1 MSLGD
6 EVMITLK
13 SSAVALSLD
22 EKTGAVLQLEDCL
35 RGRSYIGAGEKL
47 PPPFR
52 MEKDGQMLDGGGIFT
67 CRQTDGGLALGWEMD
82 TAAVRAE
89 IRLLEDGFSFAAS
102 LENKPGECF
111 RALEYPVFENV
122 RDFGMEGYLAH
133 AYATGILLQNPAAY
147 LPSEDAWRFT
157 PYPEGFSGATMQFF
171 TYYQQHQGGLYF
183 AALDGQAHQKWL
195 NCYTARGK
203 MAFSHMA
210 GFEDVGAGKSIAMAY
225 PVVVRFTAG
234 HGWEEAAQMY
244 KVWAGKQSWCA
255 HGTAYM
261 RKNKAA
267 WLLQKVGACTFG
279 INAKHDRTKWLR
291 RYRRDIGTPI
301 FHVLGPDWTNR
312 EQNFYNS
319 VPGAMQDWLPT
330 RFHQANLQAIGE
342 NGDYFAPFEFDFLV
356 GLNKSD
362 PETLKAN
369 LQKYPSPTY
378 SHDGYTF
385 NMLCP
390 CTEFTKGFH
399 RERDVQV
406 LREARV
412 DAMYYDISANNLIKI
427 CLADGH
433 GHAIGGGREITEGYR
448 EIYENTRE
456 ALCQEAGHY
465 VPLGTEMINEVFLP
479 QLDFYQARA
488 WGQPCS
494 TLETYPF
501 REQMRS
507 GLARMIPL
515 FDFVYHP
522 YGVVRMDGWGKLV
535 QEIGDLFYYNAARVY
550 LWGGLY
556 EINHEYSPME
566 ELDGEENSGE
576 EHYFHFDPQHCAYD
590 EGRAAYLKAFAIA
603 RTGLANPYWAYGDM
617 RAVPEMALPQVAMDW
632 YHYNHGQK
640 DTSYKARGVITVPAV
655 VASAYEAPE
664 GGYALFLANSDK
676 SPHEVSFALD
686 HKTLGLKGGVRKVTL
701 HTGFDR
707 EQPQKTNFGMLRDGE
722 TLPMDLTLSPRTLYM
737 LEVK

>member
-1 MSLGD
+1 
-6 EVMITLK
+6 MITLK
-13 SSAVALSLD
+13 SPAAALTLD
-22 EKTGAVLQLEDCL
+22 EYTGAVLQFEDCI
-35 RGRSYIGAGEKL
+35 RGRTYMDAGIL
-47 PPPFR
+47 PPPPFR
-52 MEKDGQMLDGGGIFT
+52 MEKGGQMLDGRGAFT
-67 CRQTDGGLALGWEMD
+67 YRQTGDGLSLCWEME
-82 TAAVRAE
+82 TATVMADVRL
-89 IRLLEDGFSFAAS
+89 IDDGFSFTAS
-102 LENKPGECF
+102 LENKPGECI
-111 RALEYPVFENV
+111 RALEYPVIENV
-122 RDFGMEGYLAH
+122 CDFGMEGYLAH
-133 AYATGILLQNPAAY
+133 AYATGVLLQNPAAY
-147 LPSEDAWRFT
+147 VPAEGALRFT
-157 PYPEGFSGATMQFF
+157 PYPEGFSGAAMQFF
-171 TYYQQHQGGLYF
+171 TYYQQHRGGLYF
-183 AALDGQAHQKWL
+183 AALDGHAHQKWL

-203 MAFSHMA
+203 MAFSHMT
-210 GFEDVGAGKSIAMAY
+210 GFEDIGPGKSIAMTY
-225 PVVVRFTAG
+225 PFVVRVTAG
-234 HGWEEAAQMY
+234 RGWEEAAGMY
-244 KVWAGKQSWCA
+244 KAWALKQSWCA
-255 HGTAYM
+255 HGTANTRQNM
-261 RKNKAA
+261 AE
-267 WLLQKVGACTFG
+267 WLLEKAGACTFG

-291 RYRRDIGTPI
+291 RYRQDIGTPI

-319 VPGAMQDWLPT
+319 VPGTMQDWLPT
-330 RFHQANLQAIGE
+330 RFSKENLEAIRE

-356 GLNKSD
+356 GLDKSD

-369 LQKYPSPTY
+369 LQKYPNPSY

-390 CTEFTKGFH
+390 CTEFTKEFH

-406 LREARV
+406 LHEAHV

-427 CLADGH
+427 CLKDDH
-433 GHAIGGGREITEGYR
+433 GHKVGGGREITEGYQ
-448 EIYENTRE
+448 EIYESTRE
-456 ALCQEAGHY
+456 ALCQKAGHY
-465 VPLGTEMINEVFLP
+465 VPLGTEMMNEVFLP

-535 QEIGDLFYYNAARVY
+535 KEIGELFYYNAARVY

-566 ELDGEENSGE
+566 ELDGSENNGQ

-590 EGRAAYLKAFAIA
+590 ESRAAYLKAFAMA

-617 RAVPEMALPQVAMDW
+617 RTVPEMDLPQADMDW

-640 DTSYKARGVITVPAV
+640 DSSYKAKGVIQVPAV
-655 VASAYEAPE
+655 VASAYEAPD
-664 GGYALFLANSDK
+664 GGYALFLCNVDK
-676 SPHEVSFALD
+676 PSHQVSFTLH
-686 HKTLGLKGGVRKVTL
+686 HKTLGLTSCAQVTL
-701 HTGFDR
+701 FTGFDR
-707 EQPQKTNFGMLRDGE
+707 EQPHQTDFGMLRDGE
-722 TLPMDLTLSPRTLYM
+722 TMSMDVTLSPRTLYM

>member
-1 MSLGD
+1 
-6 EVMITLK
+6 MIVLK
-13 SSAVALSLD
+13 NTAAALSLD

-35 RGRSYIGAGEKL
+35 RGRTYIDAGASL

-52 MEKDGQMLDGGGIFT
+52 VEKNGQMLDGSGAFT
-67 CRQTDGGLALGWEMD
+67 YSQTDNGLSMCWEMD
-82 TAAVRAE
+82 TATVQAD

-102 LENKPGECF
+102 LENRPGECC
-111 RALEYPVFENV
+111 RALEYPVLEDV
-122 RDFGMEGYLAH
+122 RDYGMEGYLAH
-133 AYATGILLQNPAAY
+133 AYATGILLQDPAAY
-147 LPSEDAWRFT
+147 VPSEGALRFT

-171 TYYQQHQGGLYF
+171 TYYQERKGGLYF
-183 AALDGQAHQKWL
+183 AALDGHAHQKWL

-210 GFEDVGAGKSIAMAY
+210 GFEDIGPGKSIAMTY

-244 KVWAGKQSWCA
+244 KVWALKQSWCMHGPA
-255 HGTAYM
+255 HA
-261 RKNKAA
+261 RKNKAD
-267 WLLQKVGACTFG
+267 WLLEKSGACTFG
-279 INAKHDRTKWLR
+279 INAKHNRTKWLR

-330 RFHQANLQAIGE
+330 RFSKENLQAIQE
-342 NGDYFAPFEFDFLV
+342 NGDFLAPFEFDFLV
-356 GLNKSD
+356 GLDKSD

-369 LQKYPSPTY
+369 LQKYPKPTY

-390 CTEFTKGFH
+390 CTEFTKNFH

-406 LREARV
+406 LREAHV
-412 DAMYYDISANNLIKI
+412 DAMYYDISANNLIKV
-427 CLADGH
+427 CLADDH
-433 GHAIGGGREITEGYR
+433 GHAVGGGREITEGYR

-501 REQMRS
+501 RAQMRN

-535 QEIGDLFYYNAARVY
+535 KEIGELFYYNAARVY

-590 EGRAAYLKAFAIA
+590 EGRAAYLKAFAA
-603 RTGLANPYWAYGDM
+603 LRTGLANPYWAYGDM
-617 RAVPEMALPQVAMDW
+617 RAVPEMALPQVEMDW

-640 DTSYKARGVITVPAV
+640 DTSYKARGVIKVPAV
-655 VASAYEAPE
+655 VASAYEAPD
-664 GGYALFLANSDK
+664 GGYALFLANADK
-676 SPHEVSFALD
+676 SSHQISFALGF
-686 HKTLGLKGGVRKVTL
+686 KSLGFSGGPRKVTL
-701 HTGFDR
+701 FTGFDR
-707 EQPQKTNFGMLRDGE
+707 EQLRQTDFGMLRDGE
-722 TLPMDLTLSPRTLYM
+722 TMHVDITLSPCTLYM